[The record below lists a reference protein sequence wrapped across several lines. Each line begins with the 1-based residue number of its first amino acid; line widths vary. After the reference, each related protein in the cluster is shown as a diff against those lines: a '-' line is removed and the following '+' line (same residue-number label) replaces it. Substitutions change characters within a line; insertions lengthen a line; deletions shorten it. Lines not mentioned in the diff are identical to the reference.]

1 MAIVHC
7 ALSIYN
13 IYISMHNCVRLIYVG
28 YIVRKAFYGS
38 THLYAPDQPDGV
50 VVVVAD
56 PWSQVLET

>member
-1 MAIVHC
+1 M
-7 ALSIYN
+7 Y
-13 IYISMHNCVRLIYVG
+13 NCVRLIYVG

-38 THLYAPDQPDGV
+38 THLYAPDQPHGV